1 MEIKIIPYRDS
12 VKQNKHTISS
22 YGRNCVVFD
31 EDTST
36 ELIVFRHEN
45 IIIATCPNFKSDHSQ
60 YFIPYAYVGADEDE
74 TGKKW
79 EHVICKLARKDNTS
93 KYFGRYHVTEHCKNG
108 YNLENTDVK
117 KLEEIAA
124 AACLLMKEH

>member
-117 KLEEIAA
+117 KLEEYD
-124 AACLLMKEH
+124 KKSN